1 MKRKEAAGKK
11 GSFRRLV
18 TWFHGASAKCSA
30 VILAGSIVLF
40 CLFALA
46 CVSDRYSLQ
55 VGDIAHQ
62 TITATKDVED
72 TVTTEQY
79 RKAAAAGVEAS
90 YHLQEGATEE
100 VLMALEDL
108 FAELAEVQ
116 QYGQKLHNASEN
128 PMLSSMRSYSVEEI
142 GYAQSMVSRIALT
155 QYQTRVLLST
165 STESFNIMVTEVR
178 SAVENA
184 LNTTIREGQ
193 VTSSISNINAICKY
207 RVDADLTNSIVPVV
221 LNAVVKPNMVIDEA
235 ATENARQAARDS
247 VEPVVYKQG
256 QNIVREGERVSA
268 YQIAMLS
275 ALGLLDSASIDLT
288 VYGGAALLVFAA
300 VIMMVLMLHMLN
312 PDVLRDVRQVLV
324 IMLVMII
331 SVGLGVIS
339 VKLINVYLIPVA
351 LGAML
356 LTGLLG
362 ARTGLTAGISLSVI
376 LAGLA
381 AGSDGVYTEEMVH
394 LMLTGVVG
402 SVVAVK
408 FLAGK
413 PQRVRTVI
421 CGVLV
426 AFVNL
431 TLMLAQGLM
440 TAADLHNTLSDAIW
454 SMAGGVISG
463 LIAVGFQPV
472 FEAAFNLATPS
483 KLLELANPNQPLL
496 RRLLLEA
503 PGTYHHAIIVANLAE
518 AAAEKIGANPLLART
533 GAYFHDIGKLKRPL
547 YFKENQRG
555 DNPHDRTDAYVSAA
569 IVTAHTSDGLALAQK
584 HHLPPEIQRIIVEH
598 HGDTPVMYFY
608 HKALQQAD
616 GKPVDIK
623 DFRYGGSRPTTK
635 ESAIV
640 MLADTIEAAV
650 RSMSDPTPQAI
661 QRFIERLLRGKIED
675 GQLSSSPLSLHDIDG
690 ICEAFSNVLSGVF
703 HERIEYPNVQM
714 GPDGTVAAGK
724 PAAPAAKST
733 VQTAAAKPAAPMQT
747 TPAPKHAAQTTAPV
761 PAVKPVAQTTAP
773 TPVVKPVEQTTAP
786 TPVVKPVEQT
796 TAPTPVVKPVEQTT
810 APTPV
815 VKPAQQTTAPTPVV
829 KPVEQTTAPVPA
841 VKPVQQTTGPV
852 PVVKQDVQT
861 AAYTAAEED
870 SDTMP
875 APFKAPLP
883 DDDLPEEKEG
893 RA

>member
-1 MKRKEAAGKK
+1 MKRKEDNRKSGL
-11 GSFRRLV
+11 RRLM
-18 TWFHGASAKCSA
+18 TWFHGTSAKCA
-30 VILAGSIVLF
+30 AIILLGSVVLF
-40 CLFALA
+40 GLFALA

-72 TVTTEQY
+72 TVTTEQH
-79 RKAAAAGVEAS
+79 RKAAAAAVEAS

-108 FAELAEVQ
+108 FAELALVQ
-116 QYGQKLHNASEN
+116 QYGQNLRNAAES
-128 PMLSSMRSYSVEEI
+128 PMLSTIRSYTSEEI
-142 GYAQSMVSRIALT
+142 AYAQSMVKGITLT
-155 QYQTRVLLST
+155 SYQTRVLLGT
-165 STESFNIMVTEVR
+165 QAESFNTMVSEVR

-193 VTSSISNINAICKY
+193 VSTSISNINAICKY
-207 RVDADLTNSIVPVV
+207 RVDSDLTNSIVPVV
-221 LNAVVKPNMVIDEA
+221 LNAVIKPNMVVDEM
-235 ATENARQAARDS
+235 ATEAARQAARDS
-247 VEPVVYKQG
+247 VEPVIYKQG
-256 QNIVREGERVSA
+256 QNIVREGERVSS

-275 ALGLLDSASIDLT
+275 ALGLLDTTSIDLT
-288 VYGGAALLVFAA
+288 VYGGAALIVVAT
-300 VIMMVLMLHMLN
+300 VILMVLMLHMLN
-312 PDVLRDVRQVLV
+312 PDVLREPRQVIV

-331 SVGLGVIS
+331 SMGLGVIS
-339 VKLINVYLIPVA
+339 VKLISVYLVPVA

-362 ARTGLTAGISLSVI
+362 ARTGLTAGIALSVI
-376 LAGLA
+376 LASLA
-381 AGSDGVYTEEMVH
+381 AGSNGAYSEEMVH
-394 LMLTGVVG
+394 LLLNGVIG
-402 SVVAVK
+402 STVAVK

-426 AFVNL
+426 AGVNL
-431 TLMLAQGLM
+431 VLMLAQGLM
-440 TAADLHNTLSDAIW
+440 TASDLHNTMSNAVW

-496 RRLLLEA
+496 RRLLIEA
-503 PGTYHHAIIVANLAE
+503 PGTYHHAIIVANLSE

-623 DFRYGGSRPTTK
+623 DFRYGGSRPSTK

-650 RSMSDPTPQAI
+650 RSMADPTPQAI
-661 QRFIERLLRGKIED
+661 QRFIERLVRGKIED
-675 GQLSSSPLSLHDIDG
+675 GQLSNSPLSLLDIDG
-690 ICEAFSNVLSGVF
+690 ICEAFSSVLSGVF
-703 HERIEYPNVQM
+703 HERIEYPTVQM
-714 GPDGTVAAGK
+714 ATGGAVSAVQNVS
-724 PAAPAAKST
+724 AP
-733 VQTAAAKPAAPMQT
+733 
-747 TPAPKHAAQTTAPV
+747 
-761 PAVKPVAQTTAP
+761 VKPVAQTTAP
-773 TPVVKPVEQTTAP
+773 TPVVKPVAQNTAP
-786 TPVVKPVEQT
+786 TPVVKPVAQT
-796 TAPTPVVKPVEQTT
+796 TAPTQVVQNN
-810 APTPV
+810 APL
-815 VKPAQQTTAPTPVV
+815 QQTTV
-829 KPVEQTTAPVPA
+829 PVPA
-841 VKPVQQTTGPV
+841 VQV
-852 PVVKQDVQT
+852 
-861 AAYTAAEED
+861 E
-870 SDTMP
+870 
-875 APFKAPLP
+875 
-883 DDDLPEEKEG
+883 EEKQPDSPVIDAIPEPFNAPMADG
-893 RA
+893 DTPDEKEESKE

>member
-1 MKRKEAAGKK
+1 MKRKEESGRKN
-11 GSFRRLV
+11 GLRHLL
-18 TWFHGASAKCSA
+18 TWFHGSSAKCTA
-30 VILAGSIVLF
+30 VIILGTVLLF
-40 CLFALA
+40 GLFALA

-55 VGDIAHQ
+55 AGDIAHQ

-72 TVTTEQY
+72 TVTTEQH
-79 RKAAAAGVEAS
+79 RKAAAAAVEAS

-100 VLMALEDL
+100 VLMSLDDL
-108 FAELAEVQ
+108 FAELSHVQ
-116 QYGQKLHNASEN
+116 QYGQSLRNASEA
-128 PMLSSMRSYSVEEI
+128 PMLSMHSYSSEEI
-142 GYAQSMVSRIALT
+142 AYGQSMVKGISLT
-155 QYQTRVLLST
+155 TYQTRVLLNSQ
-165 STESFNIMVTEVR
+165 TEAFNTMVTEVR
-178 SAVENA
+178 SAVSNA

-193 VTSSISNINAICKY
+193 VTTSINNINAICKY
-207 RVDADLTNSIVPVV
+207 RVDSDLTNYIVPVV
-221 LNAVVKPNMVIDEA
+221 LHAVVKPNMVVDEA
-235 ATENARQAARDS
+235 ATEAARQAARES
-247 VEPVVYKQG
+247 VEPVIYKQG

-275 ALGLLDSASIDLT
+275 ALGLLDSANIDLD
-288 VYGGAALLVFAA
+288 VYGGAALV
-300 VIMMVLMLHMLN
+300 VIATVLIMVMMLHMLN
-312 PDVLRDVRQVLV
+312 SEVLKDPRQVLV

-339 VKLINVYLIPVA
+339 VKFISVYLVPVA

-362 ARTGLTAGISLSVI
+362 ARTGLTAGIALSVI
-376 LAGLA
+376 LASLA
-381 AGSDGVYTEEMVH
+381 AGSNSAYSSEMVH
-394 LMLTGVVG
+394 LLLTGVVS

-413 PQRVRTVI
+413 PQRVRTAI
-421 CGVLV
+421 CGVIV
-426 AFVNL
+426 AGVNL
-431 TLMLAQGLM
+431 LMLLALGLM
-440 TAADLHNTLSDAIW
+440 TASDLDNTMSNAVW

-503 PGTYHHAIIVANLAE
+503 PGTYHHAIIVANLSE

-555 DNPHDRTDAYVSAA
+555 DNPHDHTDAYVSAS

-623 DFRYGGSRPTTK
+623 DFRYGGSRPSTK

-661 QRFIERLLRGKIED
+661 QRFIERLVRGKIED
-675 GQLSSSPLSLHDIDG
+675 GQLSNSPLSLLDIDG
-690 ICEAFSNVLSGVF
+690 ICEAFSAVLSGVF
-703 HERIEYPNVQM
+703 HERIEYPTVQM
-714 GPDGTVAAGK
+714 NAEGKAVAAPK
-724 PAAPAAKST
+724 AAPAPAAKST
-733 VQTAAAKPAAPMQT
+733 
-747 TPAPKHAAQTTAPV
+747 AQTTAPV
-761 PAVKPVAQTTAP
+761 PAVKSVSQSTAPTKPVAQTTAP
-773 TPVVKPVEQTTAP
+773 TPVVKNVPQTTASV
-786 TPVVKPVEQT
+786 PVAEEETQHAQEKSPEDTITEPAASIEHDDDVPVE
-796 TAPTPVVKPVEQTT
+796 K
-810 APTPV
+810 
-815 VKPAQQTTAPTPVV
+815 
-829 KPVEQTTAPVPA
+829 
-841 VKPVQQTTGPV
+841 
-852 PVVKQDVQT
+852 
-861 AAYTAAEED
+861 ED
-870 SDTMP
+870 
-875 APFKAPLP
+875 K
-883 DDDLPEEKEG
+883 KE
-893 RA
+893 

>member
-1 MKRKEAAGKK
+1 MKRKEDNRK
-11 GSFRRLV
+11 GGLRRLM
-18 TWFHGASAKCSA
+18 TWFHGTSAKCA
-30 VILAGSIVLF
+30 AIILLGSVVLF
-40 CLFALA
+40 GLFALA

-72 TVTTEQY
+72 TVTTEQH
-79 RKAAAAGVEAS
+79 RKAAAAAVEAS

-108 FAELAEVQ
+108 FAELALVQ
-116 QYGQKLHNASEN
+116 QYGQNLRNAAES
-128 PMLSSMRSYSVEEI
+128 PMLSTIRSYTSEEI
-142 GYAQSMVSRIALT
+142 AYAQSMVKGITLT
-155 QYQTRVLLST
+155 SYQTRVLLGT
-165 STESFNIMVTEVR
+165 QAESFNTMVSEVR

-193 VTSSISNINAICKY
+193 VSTSISNINAICKY
-207 RVDADLTNSIVPVV
+207 RVDSDLTNSIVPVV
-221 LNAVVKPNMVIDEA
+221 LNAVIKPNMVVDEM
-235 ATENARQAARDS
+235 ATEAARQAARDS
-247 VEPVVYKQG
+247 VEPVIYKQG
-256 QNIVREGERVSA
+256 QNIVREGERVSS

-275 ALGLLDSASIDLT
+275 ALGLLDTTSIDLT
-288 VYGGAALLVFAA
+288 VYGGAALIVVAT
-300 VIMMVLMLHMLN
+300 VILMVLMLHMLN
-312 PDVLRDVRQVLV
+312 PDVLREPRQVIV

-331 SVGLGVIS
+331 SMGLGVIS
-339 VKLINVYLIPVA
+339 VKLISVYLVPVA

-362 ARTGLTAGISLSVI
+362 ARTGLTAGIALSVI
-376 LAGLA
+376 LASLA
-381 AGSDGVYTEEMVH
+381 AGSNGAYSEEMVH
-394 LMLTGVVG
+394 LLLNGVIG
-402 SVVAVK
+402 STVAVK

-426 AFVNL
+426 AGVNL
-431 TLMLAQGLM
+431 VLMLAQGLM
-440 TAADLHNTLSDAIW
+440 TASDLHNTMSNAVW

-496 RRLLLEA
+496 RRLLIEA
-503 PGTYHHAIIVANLAE
+503 PGTYHHAIIVANLSE

-623 DFRYGGSRPTTK
+623 DFRYGGSRPSTK

-650 RSMSDPTPQAI
+650 RSMADPTPQAI
-661 QRFIERLLRGKIED
+661 QRFIERLVRGKIED
-675 GQLSSSPLSLHDIDG
+675 GQLSNSPLSLLDIDG
-690 ICEAFSNVLSGVF
+690 ICEAFSSVLSGVF
-703 HERIEYPNVQM
+703 HERIEYPTVQM
-714 GPDGTVAAGK
+714 ATGGAVSAVQNVS
-724 PAAPAAKST
+724 AP
-733 VQTAAAKPAAPMQT
+733 
-747 TPAPKHAAQTTAPV
+747 
-761 PAVKPVAQTTAP
+761 VKPVAQTTAP
-773 TPVVKPVEQTTAP
+773 TPVVKPVAQNTAP
-786 TPVVKPVEQT
+786 TPVVKPVAQT
-796 TAPTPVVKPVEQTT
+796 TAPTPVVQNNVPVQ
-810 APTPV
+810 
-815 VKPAQQTTAPTPVV
+815 
-829 KPVEQTTAPVPA
+829 QTTAPVPA
-841 VKPVQQTTGPV
+841 VQ
-852 PVVKQDVQT
+852 
-861 AAYTAAEED
+861 AEEEKKPATPVND
-870 SDTMP
+870 AIPEPFNAPMADGDT
-875 APFKAPLP
+875 P
-883 DDDLPEEKEG
+883 DEKEESKE
-893 RA
+893 